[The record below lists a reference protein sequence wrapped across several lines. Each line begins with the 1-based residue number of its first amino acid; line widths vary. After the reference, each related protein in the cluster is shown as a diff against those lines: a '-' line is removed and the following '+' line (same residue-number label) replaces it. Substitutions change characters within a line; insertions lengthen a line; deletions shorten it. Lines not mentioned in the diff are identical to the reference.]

1 MKISEVRAL
10 QSGEIETKL
19 DDSREELFKLRLQ
32 LTTGQM
38 TDTSR
43 VAAVFVSCTQSSATT
58 SQLIAARLWRPAS
71 RSTASSSAPNSL
83 NSAWDFAN
91 GEMPAEPGGP
101 LYTR

>member
-43 VAAVFVSCTQSSATT
+43 VAAVKQDVARYLTVLRERA
-58 SQLIAARLWRPAS
+58 IAAEL
-71 RSTASSSAPNSL
+71 SAQT
-83 NSAWDFAN
+83 
-91 GEMPAEPGGP
+91 EK
-101 LYTR
+101 

>member
-43 VAAVFVSCTQSSATT
+43 AAAVKQDVARYLTVLRERA
-58 SQLIAARLWRPAS
+58 IAAEL
-71 RSTASSSAPNSL
+71 SAKT
-83 NSAWDFAN
+83 
-91 GEMPAEPGGP
+91 EK
-101 LYTR
+101 

>member
-43 VAAVFVSCTQSSATT
+43 VAAVKQDVVRYLTVLRERA
-58 SQLIAARLWRPAS
+58 IAAEL
-71 RSTASSSAPNSL
+71 SAKT
-83 NSAWDFAN
+83 
-91 GEMPAEPGGP
+91 EK
-101 LYTR
+101 

>member
-43 VAAVFVSCTQSSATT
+43 VAVVKQDVARYLTVLRERA
-58 SQLIAARLWRPAS
+58 IAAEL
-71 RSTASSSAPNSL
+71 SAKT
-83 NSAWDFAN
+83 
-91 GEMPAEPGGP
+91 EK
-101 LYTR
+101 

>member
-43 VAAVFVSCTQSSATT
+43 VAAVKQDVARYLTVLRERA
-58 SQLIAARLWRPAS
+58 IAAEL
-71 RSTASSSAPNSL
+71 SAKT
-83 NSAWDFAN
+83 
-91 GEMPAEPGGP
+91 EK
-101 LYTR
+101 

>member
-19 DDSREELFKLRLQ
+19 DDSREELFKLRLR

-43 VAAVFVSCTQSSATT
+43 VAAVKQDVARYLTVLRERA
-58 SQLIAARLWRPAS
+58 IAAEL
-71 RSTASSSAPNSL
+71 SAKT
-83 NSAWDFAN
+83 
-91 GEMPAEPGGP
+91 EK
-101 LYTR
+101 